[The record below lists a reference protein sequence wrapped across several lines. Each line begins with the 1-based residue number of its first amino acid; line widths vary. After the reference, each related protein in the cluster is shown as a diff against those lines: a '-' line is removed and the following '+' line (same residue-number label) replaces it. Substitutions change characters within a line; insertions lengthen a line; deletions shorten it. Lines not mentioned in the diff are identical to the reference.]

1 MRKGIIFSFVAYMFL
16 SVFSSFSKD
25 RIEPLMMK
33 NADKL
38 KMRQWVDSVYNQM
51 SLDERIGQLII
62 IHVNGDNGAANRQK
76 LVSLVKDQHVGG
88 VLFSKGTPE
97 NQARLTNLAQENAR
111 VPLLMTFDGE
121 WGLSMRLDN
130 TTRFPKNMMLGAVKN
145 DSLIYYYG
153 REVARQ
159 CRLTGIQVNFA
170 PDIDVNSNPSNPVI
184 GIRSFGEDPKRVAK
198 LGVAYARGL
207 EAGKVLA
214 VAKHFPGHGDTS
226 TDSHK
231 VLPLIEHDRERL
243 DDVELVPFKKYIDAG
258 LAGIMTGHLNIPAL
272 DNTGVPSSLS
282 KTIVTD
288 LLQNELG
295 FGGLIFTDGLAMKGV
310 SVEKDM
316 SVRAILAGND
326 LLLGPVNA
334 KNEYE
339 ALKTAVADGILS
351 DSLINVRCRKILE
364 YKYILGLNK
373 LKPVDVDNLSARLNI
388 PYAEW
393 LCRKLN
399 EEAITLLKNEDKIVP
414 LKSLDKK
421 KIATISLGAPHNSPF
436 QMTLKLYG
444 DVTCFNAMSIAELKK
459 LQPELSQ
466 YNTILVSV
474 HSNRV
479 FSSNDIQ
486 SIVEGKNSVI
496 TFFTSPYSMSRF
508 NAVIKNTDAVVL
520 AYENTPFAQE
530 YAAQAIFGGTNI
542 SGKLPVTVRGLYDIG
557 DGLETEKTRLAY
569 NLPEE
574 VGLKSSDLDQIQE
587 IVKEGIAEQ
596 AFPGCQVLIAKDGV
610 VIYNKSFG
618 SFEYNQAQAV
628 TNDDLYDLASMS
640 KASGTIPAIMKLYD
654 EKKITLQSPLSKYVP
669 QLRNTDKE
677 NLTIRQALFH
687 ETGLPA
693 IIQYYMPAI
702 DTDSYEGRL
711 ISYKQLDSY
720 PALIDNGAWARTDF
734 KYKSTLISD
743 VPKPG
748 FSKRVSENLYISD
761 SYQDT
766 ILNRIAESKLRPNKS
781 YLYSCLNFMLLKEVV
796 ERVSDSDLNTFLQK
810 NFYRKLGAVTT
821 TYNPLTKFDKNM
833 IVPTEQDDFLRKQL
847 LQGYV
852 HDEGAAFLGGISGNA
867 GLFSNANDL
876 AKLYQMWLN
885 LGTYGGEKYL
895 SKETVRLFTT
905 AKSANSRRG
914 LGFDKPDPRNNRSS
928 PTAPQAPISVYG
940 HTGFTGTCFWIDPDN
955 NMIYIFLSNR
965 VNPSRTHKKLMT
977 LNIRPRIQSVIYNA
991 MNK

>member
-1 MRKGIIFSFVAYMFL
+1 MRNRIIFSLIACMWF
-16 SVFSSFSKD
+16 SVFSCFSKD
-25 RIEPLMMK
+25 QIEPLMMK

-62 IHVNGDNGAANRQK
+62 IHVSGDNGAANRQR
-76 LVSLVKDQHVGG
+76 LVNLVRDQHAGG

-97 NQARLTNLAQENAR
+97 NQGRLTNLAQENAR
-111 VPLLMTFDGE
+111 VPLMITFDGE

-130 TTRFPKNMMLGAVKN
+130 TTRFPKNMMLGAIRN
-145 DSLIYYYG
+145 DSLLYYYG

-159 CRLTGIQVNFA
+159 CRLAGIQVNFA

-184 GIRSFGEDPKRVAK
+184 GIRSFGEDPKRVGQ

-207 EAGKVLA
+207 EAGKILA

-231 VLPLIEHDRERL
+231 VLPLINHTKERL
-243 DDVELVPFKKYIDAG
+243 QNVELVPFETYIDAG
-258 LAGIMTGHLNIPAL
+258 LASVMTGHLNIPSL
-272 DNTGVPSSLS
+272 DNTGAPSSLS
-282 KTIVTD
+282 KPIVTD
-288 LLQNELG
+288 LLQTELG
-295 FGGLIFTDGLAMKGV
+295 FRGLIFTDGLAMKGV

-326 LLLGPVNA
+326 LLLGPINA
-334 KNEYE
+334 KKEYE
-339 ALKTAVADGILS
+339 ALRTAVSEGVLS
-351 DSLINVRCRKILE
+351 ESLINERCRKILE
-364 YKYILGLNK
+364 YKYVLGLNK
-373 LKPVDVDNLSARLNI
+373 LRSVDVDNLSARLNT

-393 LCRKLN
+393 ICRKLN
-399 EEAITLLKNEDKIVP
+399 EEAITLLKNEEKVIP
-414 LKSLDKK
+414 LKSLDRK
-421 KIATISLGAPHNSPF
+421 KIAAISLGASHNNPF
-436 QMTLKLYG
+436 HMTLKLYD

-459 LQPELSQ
+459 LEPELSK

-474 HSNRV
+474 HSNRI

-486 SIVEGKNSVI
+486 RVVEGKNSVI
-496 TFFTSPYSMSRF
+496 TFFTSPYSLSRF
-508 NAVIKNTDAVVL
+508 NTVIKSTDAVVL

-530 YAAQAIFGGTNI
+530 YAAQAIFGGNNI
-542 SGKLPVTVRGLYDIG
+542 SGKLPVTIRGLYEIG
-557 DGLETEKTRLAY
+557 DGLETKKTRLGY

-574 VGLKSSDLDQIQE
+574 VGIKSSDLAQIQE
-587 IVKEGIAEQ
+587 IVQDGISQQ

-610 VIYNKSFG
+610 VIYNQSFG
-618 SFEYNQAQAV
+618 SFEYNKNQAV

-640 KASGTIPAIMKLYD
+640 KASATIPAIMKLYD
-654 EKKITLQSPLSKYVP
+654 EKKVALQTPLSKYVK
-669 QLRNTDKE
+669 QLKNTNKE

-687 ETGLPA
+687 ETGLPSF
-693 IIQYYMPAI
+693 IQYYMPAI
-702 DTDSYEGRL
+702 DTESYPGRL
-711 ISYKQLDSY
+711 ISYKQIESY
-720 PALIDNGAWARTDF
+720 PAVIDNGAWARTDF
-734 KYKSTLISD
+734 KYKSNLISE
-743 VPKPG
+743 VSKPG
-748 FSKRVSENLYISD
+748 FTKRVSENLFISD
-761 SYQDT
+761 TYQDT
-766 ILNRIAESKLRPNKS
+766 ILYRIAESKLRPNKS

-796 ERVSDSDLNTFLQK
+796 EQVSDSDLNTFLQK
-810 NFYRKLGAVTT
+810 NFYQRLGAGTT
-821 TYNPLTKFDKNM
+821 MYNPLTKFDKNM

-885 LGTYGGEKYL
+885 LGTYGGERYL
-895 SKETVRLFTT
+895 SKETTRLFTT
-905 AKSANSRRG
+905 TKSPNSRRG

-940 HTGFTGTCFWIDPDN
+940 HTGFTGTSFWVDPDN

-965 VNPSRTHKKLMT
+965 VNPSRTHKKLMS

>member
-1 MRKGIIFSFVAYMFL
+1 MRKGIIFSFVACVFL
-16 SVFSSFSKD
+16 SVFSSFSKE
-25 RIEPLMMK
+25 RIEPSMMK

-76 LVSLVKDQHVGG
+76 LVSLIRDQHVGG

-111 VPLLMTFDGE
+111 VPLMMTFDGE
-121 WGLSMRLDN
+121 WGLSMRLAN

-159 CRLTGIQVNFA
+159 CRLAGIQVNFA

-198 LGVAYARGL
+198 LGVAYASGL
-207 EAGKVLA
+207 EGGKVLA

-231 VLPLIEHDRERL
+231 VLPLIDHSRERL
-243 DDVELVPFKKYIDAG
+243 DDVELVPFKRYIDAG
-258 LAGIMTGHLNIPAL
+258 LASVMTGHLNIPAL
-272 DNTGVPSSLS
+272 DNSGVPSSLS
-282 KTIVTD
+282 KPIVTD

-295 FGGLIFTDGLAMKGV
+295 FGGLVFTDGLAMKGV

-326 LLLGPVNA
+326 LLLGPLNA
-334 KNEYE
+334 KKEYE
-339 ALKTAVADGILS
+339 ALKAAVADGMLS

-373 LKPVDVDNLSARLNI
+373 LKPVDVDNLSSRLNI

-421 KIATISLGAPHNSPF
+421 KIAAISLGAPHNSPF
-436 QMTLKLYG
+436 QMTLRLYG
-444 DVTCFNAMSIAELKK
+444 DVACFNAMSIAELKK

-479 FSSNDIQ
+479 FSSDDIQ
-486 SIVEGKNSVI
+486 SVVEGKNSVI

-508 NAVIKNTDAVVL
+508 NTVIKNTDAVVL

-542 SGKLPVTVRGLYDIG
+542 SGKLPVTVRGLYAVG
-557 DGLETEKTRLAY
+557 DGIDTEKTRLGY

-574 VGLKSSDLDQIQE
+574 VGIKSSDLDQIE
-587 IVKEGIAEQ
+587 AIVKEGIAQQ

-610 VIYNKSFG
+610 VIYNQSFG

-628 TNDDLYDLASMS
+628 TNEDLYDLASMS

-669 QLRNTDKE
+669 QLRDTDKE

-687 ETGLPA
+687 ETGLPS

-711 ISYKQLDSY
+711 ISYKPLDSY

-734 KYKSTLISD
+734 KYKSNLISD
-743 VPKPG
+743 VSKPG
-748 FSKRVSENLYISD
+748 FSKRISDNLYISD

-766 ILNRIAESKLRPNKS
+766 ILYRIAESKLRPNKS

-796 ERVSDSDLNTFLQK
+796 EQVSDSDLNTFLQN

-833 IVPTEQDDFLRKQL
+833 IAPTEQDDFLRKQL

-885 LGTYGGEKYL
+885 LGSYGGEKYL
-895 SKETVRLFTT
+895 SKETTRLFTT
-905 AKSANSRRG
+905 AKSPNSRRG

>member
-1 MRKGIIFSFVAYMFL
+1 MRKGIIFSFVACMFL
-16 SVFSSFSKD
+16 SVFSSFSKE
-25 RIEPLMMK
+25 RIEPSMMK
-33 NADKL
+33 NTDKL

-76 LVSLVKDQHVGG
+76 LVSLIRDQYVGG

-111 VPLLMTFDGE
+111 VPLMMTFDGE
-121 WGLSMRLDN
+121 WGLSMRLAN

-159 CRLTGIQVNFA
+159 CRLAGIQVNFA

-198 LGVAYARGL
+198 LGVAYASGL
-207 EAGKVLA
+207 EAGKVMA

-231 VLPLIEHDRERL
+231 VLPLIDHSRERL
-243 DDVELVPFKKYIDAG
+243 DDVELVPFKKYIEAG
-258 LAGIMTGHLNIPAL
+258 LASVMTGHLNIPAL
-272 DNTGVPSSLS
+272 DNSGVPSSLS
-282 KTIVTD
+282 KPIVTD

-326 LLLGPVNA
+326 LLLGPLNA
-334 KNEYE
+334 KKEYE
-339 ALKTAVADGILS
+339 ALKAAVADGMLS

-373 LKPVDVDNLSARLNI
+373 LKPVDVDNLSSRLNI

-421 KIATISLGAPHNSPF
+421 KIAAVSLGAPHNSPF
-436 QMTLKLYG
+436 QMTLRLYG

-459 LQPELSQ
+459 LQPELNQ

-479 FSSNDIQ
+479 FSSDDIQ
-486 SIVEGKNSVI
+486 SVVKGKNSVI
-496 TFFTSPYSMSRF
+496 TFFTSPYSISRF
-508 NAVIKNTDAVVL
+508 NNVIKNTDAVVL

-542 SGKLPVTVRGLYDIG
+542 SGKLPVTVRGLYAVG
-557 DGLETEKTRLAY
+557 DGIDTEKTRLGY

-574 VGLKSSDLDQIQE
+574 VGIKSSDLDQIE
-587 IVKEGIAEQ
+587 AIVKEGIAQQ

-610 VIYNKSFG
+610 VIYNQSFG

-628 TNDDLYDLASMS
+628 TNEDLYDLASMS

-669 QLRNTDKE
+669 QLRDTDKE

-687 ETGLPA
+687 ETGLPS

-711 ISYKQLDSY
+711 ISYKPLDSY

-734 KYKSTLISD
+734 KYKSNLISD

-748 FSKRVSENLYISD
+748 FSKRISENLYISD

-766 ILNRIAESKLRPNKS
+766 ILYRIAESKLRPNKS

-796 ERVSDSDLNTFLQK
+796 EQVSDSDLNTFLQN

-833 IVPTEQDDFLRKQL
+833 IAPTEQDDFLRKQL

-885 LGTYGGEKYL
+885 LGSYGGEKYL
-895 SKETVRLFTT
+895 SKETTRLFTT
-905 AKSANSRRG
+905 TKSPNSRRG
-914 LGFDKPDPRNNRSS
+914 LGFDKPDPRNNRLS

>member
-1 MRKGIIFSFVAYMFL
+1 MRKGIIFSFVACMFL
-16 SVFSSFSKD
+16 SVFSSFSKE
-25 RIEPLMMK
+25 RIEPSMMK
-33 NADKL
+33 NTDKL

-76 LVSLVKDQHVGG
+76 LVSLIRDQHVGG

-111 VPLLMTFDGE
+111 VPLMMTFDGE
-121 WGLSMRLDN
+121 WGLSMRLAN

-159 CRLTGIQVNFA
+159 CRLAGIQVNFA

-198 LGVAYARGL
+198 LGVAYASGL
-207 EAGKVLA
+207 EDGKVLA

-231 VLPLIEHDRERL
+231 VLPLIDHSRERL

-258 LAGIMTGHLNIPAL
+258 LASVMTGHLNIPAL
-272 DNTGVPSSLS
+272 DNSGAPSSLS
-282 KTIVTD
+282 KPIVTD

-326 LLLGPVNA
+326 LLLGPLNA
-334 KNEYE
+334 KKEYE
-339 ALKTAVADGILS
+339 ALKAAVADGMLS

-373 LKPVDVDNLSARLNI
+373 LKPVDVDNLSSRLNI

-421 KIATISLGAPHNSPF
+421 KIAAVSLGAPHNSPF
-436 QMTLKLYG
+436 QMTLRLYG

-479 FSSNDIQ
+479 FSSDDIQ
-486 SIVEGKNSVI
+486 SVVEGKNSVI

-508 NAVIKNTDAVVL
+508 NNVIKNTDAVVL

-542 SGKLPVTVRGLYDIG
+542 SGKLPVTVRGLYAVG
-557 DGLETEKTRLAY
+557 DGIETEKTRLGY

-574 VGLKSSDLDQIQE
+574 VGIKSSDLDQIE
-587 IVKEGIAEQ
+587 AIVKEGIAQQ

-610 VIYNKSFG
+610 VIYNQSFG

-628 TNDDLYDLASMS
+628 TNEDLYDLASMS

-669 QLRNTDKE
+669 QLRDTDKE

-687 ETGLPA
+687 ETGLPS

-711 ISYKQLDSY
+711 ISYKPLDSY

-734 KYKSTLISD
+734 KYKSNLISD

-748 FSKRVSENLYISD
+748 FSKRISENLYISD

-766 ILNRIAESKLRPNKS
+766 ILYRIAESKLRPNKS

-796 ERVSDSDLNTFLQK
+796 EQVSDSDLNTFLQN

-833 IVPTEQDDFLRKQL
+833 IAPTEQDDFLRKQL

-885 LGTYGGEKYL
+885 LGSYGGEKYL
-895 SKETVRLFTT
+895 SKETTRLFTT
-905 AKSANSRRG
+905 TKSPNSRRG
-914 LGFDKPDPRNNRSS
+914 LGFDKPDPRNNRLS

>member
-1 MRKGIIFSFVAYMFL
+1 MRKGIIFSFVACLFL
-16 SVFSSFSKD
+16 SVFSSFSKE
-25 RIEPLMMK
+25 RIEPSMMK

-76 LVSLVKDQHVGG
+76 LVSLIRDQHVGG

-111 VPLLMTFDGE
+111 VPLMMTFDGE
-121 WGLSMRLDN
+121 WGLSMRLAN

-159 CRLTGIQVNFA
+159 CRLAGIQVNFA

-198 LGVAYARGL
+198 LGVAYASGL
-207 EAGKVLA
+207 EAGKVMA

-231 VLPLIEHDRERL
+231 VLPLIDHSRERL

-258 LAGIMTGHLNIPAL
+258 LASVMTGHLNIPAL
-272 DNTGVPSSLS
+272 DNSGVPSSLS
-282 KTIVTD
+282 KPIVTD

-326 LLLGPVNA
+326 LLLGPLNA
-334 KNEYE
+334 KKEYE
-339 ALKTAVADGILS
+339 ALKAAVADGMLS

-373 LKPVDVDNLSARLNI
+373 LKPVDVDNLSSRLNI

-421 KIATISLGAPHNSPF
+421 KIAAVSLGAPHNSPF
-436 QMTLKLYG
+436 QMTLRLYG

-479 FSSNDIQ
+479 FSSDDIQ
-486 SIVEGKNSVI
+486 SVVEGKNSVI

-508 NAVIKNTDAVVL
+508 NNVIKNTDAVVL

-542 SGKLPVTVRGLYDIG
+542 SGKLPVTVRGLYAVG
-557 DGLETEKTRLAY
+557 DGIETEKTRLGY

-574 VGLKSSDLDQIQE
+574 VGIKSSDLDQIE
-587 IVKEGIAEQ
+587 AIVKEGIAQQ

-610 VIYNKSFG
+610 VIYNQSFG

-628 TNDDLYDLASMS
+628 TNEDLYDLASMS

-669 QLRNTDKE
+669 QLRDTDKE

-687 ETGLPA
+687 ETGLPS

-711 ISYKQLDSY
+711 ISYKPLDSY

-734 KYKSTLISD
+734 KYKSNLISD

-748 FSKRVSENLYISD
+748 FSKRISENLYISD

-766 ILNRIAESKLRPNKS
+766 ILYRIAESKLRPNKS

-796 ERVSDSDLNTFLQK
+796 EQVSDSDLNTFLQN
-810 NFYRKLGAVTT
+810 NFYRKLGAVTS

-833 IVPTEQDDFLRKQL
+833 IAPTEQDDFLRKQL

-885 LGTYGGEKYL
+885 LGSYGGEKYL
-895 SKETVRLFTT
+895 SKETTRLFTT
-905 AKSANSRRG
+905 TKSPNSRRG

-991 MNK
+991 MKK

>member
-1 MRKGIIFSFVAYMFL
+1 MRKGIIFSFVACVFL
-16 SVFSSFSKD
+16 SVFSSFSKEL
-25 RIEPLMMK
+25 IEPSMMK

-76 LVSLVKDQHVGG
+76 LVSLIRDQHVGG

-111 VPLLMTFDGE
+111 VPLMMTFDGE
-121 WGLSMRLDN
+121 WGLSMRLAN

-159 CRLTGIQVNFA
+159 CRLAGIQVNFA

-198 LGVAYARGL
+198 LGVAYASGL
-207 EAGKVLA
+207 EGGKVLA

-231 VLPLIEHDRERL
+231 VLPLIDHSRERL
-243 DDVELVPFKKYIDAG
+243 DDVELVPFKRYIDAG
-258 LAGIMTGHLNIPAL
+258 LASVMTGHLNIPAL
-272 DNTGVPSSLS
+272 DNSGVPSSLS
-282 KTIVTD
+282 KPIVTD

-295 FGGLIFTDGLAMKGV
+295 FGGLVFTDGLAMKGV

-326 LLLGPVNA
+326 LLLGPLNA
-334 KNEYE
+334 KKEYE
-339 ALKTAVADGILS
+339 ALKAAVADGILS

-373 LKPVDVDNLSARLNI
+373 LKPVDVDNLSSRLNI

-421 KIATISLGAPHNSPF
+421 KIAAISLGAPHNSPF
-436 QMTLKLYG
+436 QMTLRLYG
-444 DVTCFNAMSIAELKK
+444 DVACFNAMSIAELKK

-479 FSSNDIQ
+479 FSSDDIQ
-486 SIVEGKNSVI
+486 SVVEGKNSVI

-508 NAVIKNTDAVVL
+508 NNVIKNTDAVVL

-542 SGKLPVTVRGLYDIG
+542 SGKLPVTVRGLYAVG
-557 DGLETEKTRLAY
+557 DGIDTEKTRLGY

-574 VGLKSSDLDQIQE
+574 VGIKSSDLDQIE
-587 IVKEGIAEQ
+587 AIVKEGIAQQ

-610 VIYNKSFG
+610 VIYNQSFG

-628 TNDDLYDLASMS
+628 TNEDLYDLASMS

-669 QLRNTDKE
+669 QLRDTDKE

-687 ETGLPA
+687 ETGLPS

-711 ISYKQLDSY
+711 ISYKPLDSY

-734 KYKSTLISD
+734 KYKSNLISD
-743 VPKPG
+743 VSKPG
-748 FSKRVSENLYISD
+748 FSKRISDNLYISD

-766 ILNRIAESKLRPNKS
+766 ILYRIAESKLRPNKS

-796 ERVSDSDLNTFLQK
+796 EQVSDSDLNTFLQN

-833 IVPTEQDDFLRKQL
+833 IAPTEQDDFLRKQL

-885 LGTYGGEKYL
+885 LGSYGGEKYL
-895 SKETVRLFTT
+895 SKETTRLFTT
-905 AKSANSRRG
+905 AKSPNSRRG

>member
-16 SVFSSFSKD
+16 SVFSSSSKD
-25 RIEPLMMK
+25 RIEPLMMR

-76 LVSLVKDQHVGG
+76 LVSLIRDQHAGG

-97 NQARLTNLAQENAR
+97 NQAILTNLAQENAH
-111 VPLLMTFDGE
+111 VPLMITFDGE

-130 TTRFPKNMMLGAVKN
+130 TTRFPKNMMLGAIKN

-159 CRLTGIQVNFA
+159 CRLAGIQVNFA

-184 GIRSFGEDPKRVAK
+184 GIRSFGEDPKRVAR
-198 LGVAYARGL
+198 LGIAYARGL

-231 VLPLIEHDRERL
+231 VLPLIDHSRDRL
-243 DDVELVPFKKYIDAG
+243 DDMELVPFKKYIDAG
-258 LAGIMTGHLNIPAL
+258 LASVMTGHLNIPAL
-272 DNTGVPSSLS
+272 DNSGVPSSLS
-282 KTIVTD
+282 KPIVTD
-288 LLQNELG
+288 LLQTELG
-295 FGGLIFTDGLAMKGV
+295 FGGLIFTDGLAMRGV

-316 SVRAILAGND
+316 SVRAVLAGND

-334 KNEYE
+334 RKEYE
-339 ALKTAVADGILS
+339 ALKAAVADGVLN
-351 DSLINVRCRKILE
+351 DSLINARCRKILE
-364 YKYILGLNK
+364 YKYILGLNR
-373 LKPVDVDNLSARLNI
+373 LKPIDVDNLSSRLNI

-399 EEAITLLKNEDKIVP
+399 EEAITLLKNEDKIIP

-421 KIATISLGAPHNSPF
+421 KIAAISLGASHNNPF
-436 QMTLKLYG
+436 HLTLKLYG
-444 DVTCFNAMSIAELKK
+444 DVTCFNVMSIAELKK

-466 YNTILVSV
+466 YNTILVSI
-474 HSNRV
+474 HSNRI

-486 SIVEGKNSVI
+486 SVVEGKNSVI

-508 NAVIKNTDAVVL
+508 NTVIKNTDAVVL

-530 YAAQAIFGGTNI
+530 YAAQAIFGGNNI
-542 SGKLPVTVRGLYDIG
+542 SGKLPVTVKGVYAVG
-557 DGLETEKTRLAY
+557 DGLETPKTRLGY

-574 VGLKSSDLDQIQE
+574 VGIKSRDLDQIQE
-587 IVKEGIAEQ
+587 IVKDGIAQQ

-610 VIYNKSFG
+610 VIYNQSFG
-618 SFEYNQAQAV
+618 SFEYNQVQAV

-654 EKKITLQSPLSKYVP
+654 EKKITLQSSLSKFVS
-669 QLRNTDKE
+669 QLKNTDKE
-677 NLTIRQALFH
+677 NITIRQALFH
-687 ETGLPA
+687 ETGLPS

-702 DTDSYEGRL
+702 DADSYSGRL

-734 KYKSTLISD
+734 KYKSNLISD

-766 ILNRIAESKLRPNKS
+766 ILYRIAESKLRPNKS

-796 ERVSDSDLNTFLQK
+796 EQVSDSDLNTFLQK
-810 NFYRKLGAVTT
+810 NFYQKLGAVTT
-821 TYNPLTKFDKNM
+821 MYNPLTKFDKNM

-885 LGTYGGEKYL
+885 LGTYGGERYL
-895 SKETVRLFTT
+895 SKETTRLFTT
-905 AKSANSRRG
+905 AKSPNSRRG

-940 HTGFTGTCFWIDPDN
+940 HTGFTGTCFWVDPDN

-965 VNPSRTHKKLMT
+965 VNPSRTHKNLMS

>member
-1 MRKGIIFSFVAYMFL
+1 MRKGIIFSFVACMFL
-16 SVFSSFSKD
+16 SVFSSFSKE
-25 RIEPLMMK
+25 RIEPSMMK

-76 LVSLVKDQHVGG
+76 LVSLIRDQHVGG

-111 VPLLMTFDGE
+111 VPLMMTFDGE
-121 WGLSMRLDN
+121 WGLSMRLAN

-159 CRLTGIQVNFA
+159 CRLAGIQVNFA

-198 LGVAYARGL
+198 LGVAYASGL
-207 EAGKVLA
+207 EDGKVLA

-231 VLPLIEHDRERL
+231 VLPLIDHSKERL

-258 LAGIMTGHLNIPAL
+258 LASVMTGHLNIPAL
-272 DNTGVPSSLS
+272 DNSGVPSSLS
-282 KTIVTD
+282 KPIVTD
-288 LLQNELG
+288 LLQSELG

-326 LLLGPVNA
+326 LLLGPLNA
-334 KNEYE
+334 KKEYE
-339 ALKTAVADGILS
+339 ALKAAVADGMLS

-373 LKPVDVDNLSARLNI
+373 LKPVDVDNLSSRLNI

-421 KIATISLGAPHNSPF
+421 KIAAISLGAPHNSPF

-444 DVTCFNAMSIAELKK
+444 DVTCFNAMSIAELRS

-479 FSSNDIQ
+479 FSSDDIQ
-486 SIVEGKNSVI
+486 SVVEGKNSVI

-508 NAVIKNTDAVVL
+508 NTVIKNTDAVVL

-542 SGKLPVTVRGLYDIG
+542 SGKLPVTVRGLYAVG
-557 DGLETEKTRLAY
+557 DGIETEKTRLGY

-574 VGLKSSDLDQIQE
+574 VGIKSSDLDQIE
-587 IVKEGIAEQ
+587 AIVKEGIAQQ

-610 VIYNKSFG
+610 VIYNQSFG

-628 TNDDLYDLASMS
+628 TNEDLYDLASMS

-669 QLRNTDKE
+669 QLRDTDKE

-687 ETGLPA
+687 ETGLPS

-711 ISYKQLDSY
+711 ISYKPLDSY

-734 KYKSTLISD
+734 KYKSNLISD

-748 FSKRVSENLYISD
+748 FSKRISENLYISD

-766 ILNRIAESKLRPNKS
+766 ILYRIAESKLRPNKS

-796 ERVSDSDLNTFLQK
+796 EQVSDSDLNTFLQN

-833 IVPTEQDDFLRKQL
+833 IAPTEQDDFLRKQL

-885 LGTYGGEKYL
+885 LGSYGGEKYL
-895 SKETVRLFTT
+895 SKETTRLFTT
-905 AKSANSRRG
+905 TKSPNSRRG
-914 LGFDKPDPRNNRSS
+914 LGFDKPDPRNNRLS

>member
-1 MRKGIIFSFVAYMFL
+1 MRKGIIFSFVACMFL
-16 SVFSSFSKD
+16 SVFSSFSKE
-25 RIEPLMMK
+25 RIEPSMMK

-76 LVSLVKDQHVGG
+76 LVSLIRDQHVGG

-111 VPLLMTFDGE
+111 VPLMMTFDGE
-121 WGLSMRLDN
+121 WGLSMRLAN

-159 CRLTGIQVNFA
+159 CRLAGIQVNFA

-198 LGVAYARGL
+198 LGVAYASGL
-207 EAGKVLA
+207 EDGKVLA

-231 VLPLIEHDRERL
+231 VLPLIDHSRERL

-258 LAGIMTGHLNIPAL
+258 LASVMTGHLNIPAL
-272 DNTGVPSSLS
+272 DNSGVPSSLS
-282 KTIVTD
+282 KPIVTD

-326 LLLGPVNA
+326 LLLGPLNA
-334 KNEYE
+334 KKEYE
-339 ALKTAVADGILS
+339 ALKAAVADGMLS

-373 LKPVDVDNLSARLNI
+373 LKPVDVDNLSSRLNI

-421 KIATISLGAPHNSPF
+421 KIAAVSLGAPHNSPF
-436 QMTLKLYG
+436 QMTLRLYG

-479 FSSNDIQ
+479 FSSDDIQ
-486 SIVEGKNSVI
+486 SVVEGKNSVI
-496 TFFTSPYSMSRF
+496 TFFTSPYSISRF
-508 NAVIKNTDAVVL
+508 NNVIKNTDAVVL

-542 SGKLPVTVRGLYDIG
+542 SGKLPVTVRGLYAVG
-557 DGLETEKTRLAY
+557 DGIETEKTRLGY

-574 VGLKSSDLDQIQE
+574 VGIKSSDLDQIE
-587 IVKEGIAEQ
+587 AIVKEGIAQQ

-610 VIYNKSFG
+610 VIYNQSFG

-628 TNDDLYDLASMS
+628 TNEDLYDLASMS

-669 QLRNTDKE
+669 QLRDTDKE

-687 ETGLPA
+687 ETGLPS

-711 ISYKQLDSY
+711 ISYKPLDSY

-734 KYKSTLISD
+734 KYKSNLISD

-748 FSKRVSENLYISD
+748 FSKRISENLYISD

-766 ILNRIAESKLRPNKS
+766 ILYRIAESKLRPNKS

-796 ERVSDSDLNTFLQK
+796 EQVSDSDLNTFLQN

-833 IVPTEQDDFLRKQL
+833 IAPTEQDDFLRKQL

-885 LGTYGGEKYL
+885 LGSYGGEKYL
-895 SKETVRLFTT
+895 SKETTRLFTT
-905 AKSANSRRG
+905 TKSPNSRRG
-914 LGFDKPDPRNNRSS
+914 LGFDKPDPRNNRLS

>member
-1 MRKGIIFSFVAYMFL
+1 MRKGIIFSFVACMFL
-16 SVFSSFSKD
+16 SVFSSFSKE
-25 RIEPLMMK
+25 RIEPSMMK

-76 LVSLVKDQHVGG
+76 LVSLIRDQHVGG

-111 VPLLMTFDGE
+111 VPLMMTFDGE
-121 WGLSMRLDN
+121 WGLSMRLTN

-159 CRLTGIQVNFA
+159 CRLAGIQVNFA

-198 LGVAYARGL
+198 LGVAYASGL
-207 EAGKVLA
+207 EDGKVLA

-231 VLPLIEHDRERL
+231 VLPLIDHSRERL

-258 LAGIMTGHLNIPAL
+258 LASVMTGHLNIPAL
-272 DNTGVPSSLS
+272 DNSGVPSSLS
-282 KTIVTD
+282 KPIVTD

-326 LLLGPVNA
+326 LLLGPLNA
-334 KNEYE
+334 KKEYE
-339 ALKTAVADGILS
+339 ALKAAVADGMLS

-373 LKPVDVDNLSARLNI
+373 LKPVDVDNLSSRLNI

-421 KIATISLGAPHNSPF
+421 KIAAISLGAPHNSPF

-444 DVTCFNAMSIAELKK
+444 DVTCFNAMSIAELRS

-479 FSSNDIQ
+479 FSSDDIQ
-486 SIVEGKNSVI
+486 SVVEGKNSVI

-508 NAVIKNTDAVVL
+508 NTVIKNTDAVVL

-542 SGKLPVTVRGLYDIG
+542 SGKLPVTVRGLYAVG
-557 DGLETEKTRLAY
+557 DGIETEKTRLGY

-574 VGLKSSDLDQIQE
+574 VGIKSSDLDQIE
-587 IVKEGIAEQ
+587 AIVKEGITQQ

-610 VIYNKSFG
+610 VIYNQSFG

-628 TNDDLYDLASMS
+628 TNEDLYDLASMS

-669 QLRNTDKE
+669 QLRDTDKE

-687 ETGLPA
+687 ETGLPS

-711 ISYKQLDSY
+711 ISYKPLDSY

-734 KYKSTLISD
+734 KYKSNLISD

-748 FSKRVSENLYISD
+748 FSKRISENLYISD

-766 ILNRIAESKLRPNKS
+766 ILYRIAESKLRPNKS

-796 ERVSDSDLNTFLQK
+796 EQVSDSDLNTFLQN

-833 IVPTEQDDFLRKQL
+833 IAPTEQDDFLRKQL

-885 LGTYGGEKYL
+885 LGSYGGEKYL
-895 SKETVRLFTT
+895 SKETTRLFTT
-905 AKSANSRRG
+905 TKSPNSRRG
-914 LGFDKPDPRNNRSS
+914 LGFDKPDPRNNRLS

-940 HTGFTGTCFWIDPDN
+940 HTGFTGTCFWIDTDN

>member
-1 MRKGIIFSFVAYMFL
+1 MRKGIIFSIVACVFL
-16 SVFSSFSKD
+16 SVFSCFSKKQV
-25 RIEPLMMK
+25 EPSMMK

-62 IHVNGDNGAANRQK
+62 IHVNGDTGAANRQK
-76 LVSLVKDQHVGG
+76 LVGLVRDQYAGG

-97 NQARLTNLAQENAR
+97 DQAMLTNLAQENAR
-111 VPLLMTFDGE
+111 VPLMITFDGE

-130 TTRFPKNMMLGAVKN
+130 TTRFPKNIMLGAIRN

-159 CRLTGIQVNFA
+159 CRLLGIQVNFA

-184 GIRSFGEDPKRVAK
+184 GIRSFGENPERVAQ
-198 LGVAYARGL
+198 LGVAYARGI

-231 VLPLIEHDRERL
+231 VLPLIGHSKERL
-243 DDVELVPFKKYIDAG
+243 ENVELVPFKKYIDSG
-258 LAGIMTGHLNIPAL
+258 LGSIMTGHLNIPAL
-272 DNTGVPSSLS
+272 DNSGSPSSLS
-282 KTIVTD
+282 KPIVTD
-288 LLQNELG
+288 LLQTELG
-295 FGGLIFTDGLAMKGV
+295 FSGLIFTDGLAMKGV

-326 LLLGPVNA
+326 LLLGPLNA
-334 KNEYE
+334 KREYE
-339 ALKTAVADGILS
+339 ALKAAVAGGVLS
-351 DSLINVRCRKILE
+351 DSLISVRCRKILE

-373 LKPVDVDNLSARLNI
+373 LKPVDVDNLSARLNT

-399 EEAITLLKNEDKIVP
+399 EEAITLLKNEDQILP
-414 LKSLDKK
+414 LKLLDKK
-421 KIATISLGAPHNSPF
+421 KIAAISLGASHNNPF
-436 QMTLKLYG
+436 HTTLQLYG

-466 YNTILVSV
+466 FNTILVSV
-474 HSNRV
+474 HSNKI
-479 FSSNDIQ
+479 FSSSDIQ
-486 SIVEGKNSVI
+486 SLVEGKQSVL

-508 NAVIKNTDAVVL
+508 NSIIKNTDGVVL

-530 YAAQAIFGGTNI
+530 YAAQAIFGGNNI
-542 SGKLPVTVRGLYDIG
+542 SGKLPVNVRSLYTMG
-557 DGLETEKTRLAY
+557 DGIETEKTRLGY

-574 VGLKSSDLDQIQE
+574 VGIKSSDLNKIQE
-587 IVKEGIAEQ
+587 IVKDGIAQQ

-610 VIYNKSFG
+610 VIYNQSFG
-618 SFEYNQAQAV
+618 SFEYNKAQAV
-628 TNDDLYDLASMS
+628 NDDDLYDLASMS
-640 KASGTIPAIMKLYD
+640 KASGTIPAVMKLYD
-654 EKKITLQSPLSKYVP
+654 EKKITLQSPLSNFVR
-669 QLRNTDKE
+669 QLKNTDKDD
-677 NLTIRQALFH
+677 LTIRQALFH
-687 ETGLPA
+687 ETGLPS
-693 IIQYYMPAI
+693 IIQYYIPAI

-711 ISYKQLDSY
+711 ISYKQLDAY
-720 PALIDNGAWARTDF
+720 PALIDEGAWARTDF
-734 KYKSTLISD
+734 KYKSNLISD

-748 FSKRVSENLYISD
+748 FSKRISENLYISD

-766 ILNRIAESKLRPNKS
+766 LLNRIAESKLKPTKS

-796 ERVSDSDLNTFLQK
+796 EQVSDSDLNTFLQK
-810 NFYRKLGAVTT
+810 SYYKKLGAVTT
-821 TYNPLTKFDKNM
+821 MYNPLTKFDKNM
-833 IVPTEQDDFLRKQL
+833 IAPTEQDDFLRKQL

-852 HDEGAAFLGGISGNA
+852 HDEGAAFMGGISGNA

-885 LGTYGGEKYL
+885 LGTYGGERYL
-895 SKETVRLFTT
+895 SKETTRLFTT
-905 AKSANSRRG
+905 TKSPNSRRG
-914 LGFDKPDPRNNRSS
+914 LGFDKPDPRNNKSS
-928 PTAPQAPISVYG
+928 PTAPQTPISVYG

-965 VNPSRTHKKLMT
+965 VNPSRTHKKLMS